1 MTPPP
6 IGIFGGTFNPVHHG
20 HLRSALDICQHLNLQ
35 EIQLMPT
42 FMSPHKLVTQAKTI
56 SHDISSDHRL
66 AMLNAAT
73 DYCPT
78 LSVSDY
84 EVKRA
89 HISYTVETIEYF
101 RQKFPASPL
110 CFLMGMDSF
119 VNFTRWHRW
128 QDILNQ
134 CHLVVSDRPGYA
146 IGDSSDI
153 NALLLKHQTTSITD
167 LHASLGG
174 AIYLHHAH
182 PLAISSSAIRHLVE
196 THQPVTYLTPP
207 CVEDY
212 INEHQ
217 LYRP

>member
-1 MTPPP
+1 MMSPP

-42 FMSPHKLVTQAKTI
+42 FMSPHKLVTQQNTTI
-56 SHDISSDHRL
+56 DDINGEHRL
-66 AMLNAAT
+66 AMLSAAT

-78 LSVSDY
+78 LTVSDY
-84 EVKRA
+84 ELKRA
-89 HISYTVETIEYF
+89 DISYTVDTIEYY
-101 RQKFPASPL
+101 RQQFPKSPL

-146 IGDSSDI
+146 INDNADI
-153 NALLLKHQTTSITD
+153 KTLLAKHQTMSIAD
-167 LHASLGG
+167 LHTSLSGS
-174 AIYLHHAH
+174 IYLHQAH
-182 PLAISSSAIRHLVE
+182 PLAISSSAIRHLVK
-196 THQPVTYLTPP
+196 THQPITYLTPP
-207 CVEDY
+207 CVENY
-212 INEHQ
+212 INEHK